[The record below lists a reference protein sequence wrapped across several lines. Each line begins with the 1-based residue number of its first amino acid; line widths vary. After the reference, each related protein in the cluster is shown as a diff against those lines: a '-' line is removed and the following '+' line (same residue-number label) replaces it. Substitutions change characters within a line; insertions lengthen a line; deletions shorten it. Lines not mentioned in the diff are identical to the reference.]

1 MGEAVPSPGSGDAP
15 PAGTDADAAG
25 GAPGGA
31 AGAGQP
37 YGSWA
42 TPITSELVVRAAAG
56 LGDVALDGDDVWWS
70 EMRPTEGGR
79 SQLVRWQPAAGAHDV
94 LPDGANARTAVHE
107 YGGGAWW
114 VAGGRVWFTDW
125 TDQRLRVLPTASAGV
140 TGDVR
145 SIEPVPPEAAT
156 PGAGA
161 PVGPAV
167 TAPEGPAAG
176 PAPEIVTSEPE
187 VPRGDRWADGD
198 LAPDGRWLVV
208 VREHHAPGSRAA
220 DVVNEIVALD
230 TSGALPPRVLV
241 SGPDFVSDP
250 RFSADGRRLAWL
262 QWDHPDMPWDG
273 SQLVVT
279 DLRWSDIG
287 PGLQHPEV
295 VAGRPTGPDGATGES
310 VSQPRWAPDGSL
322 WFISDRTGWWN
333 LYRWAPPAGYERL
346 GTVVPTV
353 QMDAEI
359 GVPQWVFGQSR
370 YAFLDGGRV
379 AFAYQRDGLDH
390 VAVRTPDGAVHD
402 LDLPYTSVASVQA
415 QGDAVVL
422 VGASVTS
429 EPAVVRVTVDGNT
442 TAGDPE
448 VLRPARDLGLDPA
461 WFSACEPIA
470 FPTTGGRTAHAL
482 YYPPTNPEAV
492 PPDAELPPLLVLIHG
507 GPTAAARPMLQL
519 GTQYWT
525 SRGFAVVDVNY
536 GGSTG
541 YGRAYRDQLRDAWG
555 VVDLDD
561 CEAAA
566 RHLADTGRADPN
578 RLCIRGGSAGG
589 YTTLAALCFRDT
601 FAAGASHYGV
611 ADLEA
616 LAIETHKFES
626 RYLDGLIGP
635 YPAARDVY
643 VARSPIHHV
652 GGFDRP
658 LAVFQGLEDEVVP
671 PNQAEMIVTA
681 LRDRGVP
688 VAYVPFPGEQHG
700 FRQAANIRRALDG
713 ELSFYAQVFGFPLP
727 AGEGI
732 EAVEVDNLD

>member
-1 MGEAVPSPGSGDAP
+1 
-15 PAGTDADAAG
+15 
-25 GAPGGA
+25 
-31 AGAGQP
+31 
-37 YGSWA
+37 
-42 TPITSELVVRAAAG
+42 
-56 LGDVALDGDDVWWS
+56 
-70 EMRPTEGGR
+70 
-79 SQLVRWQPAAGAHDV
+79 
-94 LPDGANARTAVHE
+94 
-107 YGGGAWW
+107 
-114 VAGGRVWFTDW
+114 
-125 TDQRLRVLPTASAGV
+125 
-140 TGDVR
+140 
-145 SIEPVPPEAAT
+145 
-156 PGAGA
+156 
-161 PVGPAV
+161 
-167 TAPEGPAAG
+167 
-176 PAPEIVTSEPE
+176 

-198 LAPDGRWLVV
+198 LAPDGCWLVV
-208 VREHHAPGSRAA
+208 VREHHAPGSPA
-220 DVVNEIVALD
+220 DVVNEIVVLD
-230 TSGALPPRVLV
+230 TTGELAPRVLV

-250 RFSADGRRLAWL
+250 RFSVDGRRLAWL

-273 SQLVVT
+273 TQLVVT
-279 DLRWSDIG
+279 ELRWSDIG

-295 VAGRPTGPDGATGES
+295 VAGRPTGPGGVTGES

-333 LYRWAPPAGYERL
+333 LYRWVPPTGFERL
-346 GTVVPTV
+346 GTVAPTV
-353 QMDAEI
+353 TMAAEI

-402 LDLPYTSVASVQA
+402 LDLPYTSVASVEA
-415 QGDAVVL
+415 RADAVVF
-422 VGASVTS
+422 VGASPAA
-429 EPAVVRVTVDGNT
+429 EPAVVRVTVDGH
-442 TAGDPE
+442 TATGDPE
-448 VLRPARDLGLDPA
+448 VLRPARDLGLDPG
-461 WFSACEPIA
+461 WISRCEPIS

-482 YYPPTNPEAV
+482 FYPPTNPEAV
-492 PPDAELPPLLVLIHG
+492 PHAGELPPLLVLIHG

-566 RHLADTGRADPN
+566 RHLADTGRADPD

-635 YPAARDVY
+635 YPAARDIY

-713 ELSFYAQVFGFPLP
+713 ELSFYAQVFGFELP
-727 AGEGI
+727 AAEGI
-732 EAVEVDNLD
+732 EPIEVDNLD